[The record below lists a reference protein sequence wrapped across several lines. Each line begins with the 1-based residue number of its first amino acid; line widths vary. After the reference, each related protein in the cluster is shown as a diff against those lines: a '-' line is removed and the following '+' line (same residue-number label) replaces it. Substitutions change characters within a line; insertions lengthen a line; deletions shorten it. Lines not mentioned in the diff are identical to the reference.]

1 MNSEAS
7 LNFGTLPLPPLI
19 ALILIIVYFAG
30 FNSRGSQSQEFVNS
44 GQGATTSPSSSL
56 PGFNNH
62 GALRDTAGGFVDSP
76 RGRTAMGEYPWVFN
90 SQQTPH
96 SEAHPVRSPFPPGS
110 CIRSDRSMSPSGPM
124 QPTGHWPDRYRGPG
138 SIHRRDSAP
147 NQGLGGNDRS
157 GIETSMYAC
166 PLAGQSLENFQT
178 MAEKWGLDGDYC
190 AFAMGQA
197 EVFGETNRH
206 LAQATVQGLL
216 LMQVSRLNGKIE
228 TLTDNL
234 AQVTHKLQEL
244 TTPPAPAMPDSR
256 QSNAAA
262 SNETTPIREWA
273 PGQVLLDVMNP
284 LALKLL
290 LSPQLSAYTAT
301 ENKPEG
307 FLVDSLFN
315 TIKRTISKESPPFA
329 ALHLPPQYGGVETS
343 ADAQSYAS
351 AIRNSGKQAREKMH
365 NVLLLGIHD
374 PKTRK
379 DVDIPVPSI
388 KDLVQRVAVKCG
400 TAQNNAAVNVVWNAT
415 NLLTRGRISYLRRE
429 AARLVKKG
437 GKGCESIWAVV
448 DKRLAH
454 VRQAKD
460 EDYKTAFYQIIFDKD
475 CQIFDGKAWFKDLK
489 AANINLGLPSEERIR
504 ARMPGGADFTGSASN
519 TSSQMQPNV

>member
-1 MNSEAS
+1 MNSEAC
-7 LNFGTLPLPPLI
+7 LNF
-19 ALILIIVYFAG
+19 G

-62 GALRDTAGGFVDSP
+62 GALRDTAG
-76 RGRTAMGEYPWVFN
+76 
-90 SQQTPH
+90 
-96 SEAHPVRSPFPPGS
+96 
-110 CIRSDRSMSPSGPM
+110 
-124 QPTGHWPDRYRGPG
+124 
-138 SIHRRDSAP
+138 
-147 NQGLGGNDRS
+147 LGGNDRS
-157 GIETSMYAC
+157 GIKTSMYAC
-166 PLAGQSLENFQT
+166 PLAGQSLDNFQT
-178 MAEKWGLDGDYC
+178 MAKKLGLDGNYC
-190 AFAMGQA
+190 LFAMAQA

-228 TLTDNL
+228 TLTAKL

-244 TTPPAPAMPDSR
+244 ATPPAPAMPDSH

-273 PGQVLLDVMNP
+273 PGQFLLDVMNP

-290 LSPQLSAYTAT
+290 FLPQLTAYTAT
-301 ENKPEG
+301 EKKPKG

-315 TIKRTISKESPPFA
+315 TIKQTISKESPPFA

-343 ADAQSYAS
+343 ADAQRYAS
-351 AIRNSGKQAREKMH
+351 AIRNSGKQAQEKMH
-365 NVLLLGIHD
+365 NVQLLLGIHD
-374 PKTRK
+374 PKTHK

-400 TAQNNAAVNVVWNAT
+400 TTQNNTAVNVVWNAT
-415 NLLTRGRISYLRRE
+415 NLLTQGRISYL
-429 AARLVKKG
+429 
-437 GKGCESIWAVV
+437 
-448 DKRLAH
+448 
-454 VRQAKD
+454 AKD
-460 EDYKTAFYQIIFDKD
+460 EDYETAFYQIIFDED

-489 AANINLGLPSEERIR
+489 AANINLDLPSEERIR

-519 TSSQMQPNV
+519 ASSQMQPNV